1 MKKPLVTRNDIAEAI
16 ALHTACMPT
25 REIPGAIANYFMIT
39 RRFYTRTDK
48 AVINRLLIAE
58 IRDYLIEQGRL
69 RYATVAAEMRKE
81 AHRMTGNNLNVEKT
95 APVASA
101 TPSPAVNVIS
111 NTGDT
116 IDSQTLLKMVNEARK
131 LCGEP
136 EVRNNKFIEKILDE
150 LEGEDGYTKSA
161 TVPPGGGTPMVVITM
176 TYKQALRVAA
186 RESKAVRRSL
196 HTMIQA
202 LEPINV
208 ENHPDE
214 IPVLEWQGVRVVTT
228 ETLAR
233 GYGTTPTRIQQNY
246 NRNEERFV
254 EGKHFFKIKGDEIKS
269 LRLSFSELQISPKT
283 RSLILWTERGAARM
297 SKIVDTE
304 QAWAFFEKL
313 EDSYFR
319 QKEQQPVAIP
329 QTLPEAL
336 RLAAELAEQKQLLE
350 QKTHQLNQQLVAAAP
365 KVDFADRVSA
375 ANGIL
380 IGNFAKVVGLKQNAL
395 FSWLRQ
401 NGILMAFGAR
411 KNVPRQQYINA
422 GYFTVKEVVLDDE
435 NGYQI
440 RLTPQLTGKGQQWL
454 TRKLLDAGLLKPVAI
469 G

>member
-81 AHRMTGNNLNVEKT
+81 ARRMTGNNLNVEKP

-101 TPSPAVNVIS
+101 TPSPTVNVIS

-150 LEGEDGYTKSA
+150 LDGEHYTKSVVEKMNK
-161 TVPPGGGTPMVVITM
+161 TSMLVITM

-196 HTMIQA
+196 IDK
-202 LEPINV
+202 LE
-208 ENHPDE
+208 
-214 IPVLEWQGVRVVTT
+214 
-228 ETLAR
+228 
-233 GYGTTPTRIQQNY
+233 
-246 NRNEERFV
+246 
-254 EGKHFFKIKGDEIKS
+254 
-269 LRLSFSELQISPKT
+269 ELQQANSPT
-283 RSLILWTERGAARM
+283 PS
-297 SKIVDTE
+297 
-304 QAWAFFEKL
+304 
-313 EDSYFR
+313 
-319 QKEQQPVAIP
+319 IP

-336 RLAAELAEQKQLLE
+336 RLAAELAEQKMHLE
-350 QKTHQLNQQLVAAAP
+350 QQLVAAAP

>member
-1 MKKPLVTRNDIAEAI
+1 MKKPLVTRNEIAEAI

-81 AHRMTGNNLNVEKT
+81 AHRMTSNNLNVKKPASVT
-95 APVASA
+95 SA

-116 IDSQTLLKMVNEARK
+116 IDSQTLLKMVNDARK
-131 LCGEP
+131 LCGEN
-136 EVRNNKFIEKILDE
+136 EIRNNDFLNRIKDE
-150 LEGEDGYTKSA
+150 LDGEFYETFVKSH
-161 TVPPGGGTPMVVITM
+161 GTRAGRSFEVITM

-196 HTMIQA
+196 IDK
-202 LEPINV
+202 LE
-208 ENHPDE
+208 
-214 IPVLEWQGVRVVTT
+214 
-228 ETLAR
+228 
-233 GYGTTPTRIQQNY
+233 
-246 NRNEERFV
+246 
-254 EGKHFFKIKGDEIKS
+254 
-269 LRLSFSELQISPKT
+269 ELQQANSPAP
-283 RSLILWTERGAARM
+283 S
-297 SKIVDTE
+297 
-304 QAWAFFEKL
+304 
-313 EDSYFR
+313 
-319 QKEQQPVAIP
+319 IP

-336 RLAAELAEQKQLLE
+336 RLAAELAEQKMQLE
-350 QKTHQLNQQLVAAAP
+350 QQLVAAAP
-365 KVDFADRVSA
+365 KVDFADRVSV

>member
-1 MKKPLVTRNDIAEAI
+1 MKKPLVTRNEIAEAI
-16 ALHTACMPT
+16 ALHTTCMPT

-81 AHRMTGNNLNVEKT
+81 ARRMTGNNLNVEKP
-95 APVASA
+95 APVALA
-101 TPSPAVNVIS
+101 TPSPTVNVIS

-150 LEGEDGYTKSA
+150 LDGEHYTKSVVEKMNK
-161 TVPPGGGTPMVVITM
+161 TSMLVITM

-196 HTMIQA
+196 IDK
-202 LEPINV
+202 LE
-208 ENHPDE
+208 
-214 IPVLEWQGVRVVTT
+214 
-228 ETLAR
+228 
-233 GYGTTPTRIQQNY
+233 
-246 NRNEERFV
+246 
-254 EGKHFFKIKGDEIKS
+254 
-269 LRLSFSELQISPKT
+269 ELQQANSPT
-283 RSLILWTERGAARM
+283 PS
-297 SKIVDTE
+297 
-304 QAWAFFEKL
+304 
-313 EDSYFR
+313 
-319 QKEQQPVAIP
+319 IP

-336 RLAAELAEQKQLLE
+336 RLAAELAEQKMQLE
-350 QKTHQLNQQLVAAAP
+350 QQLVAAAP
-365 KVDFADRVSA
+365 KVDFADRVSV

-435 NGYQI
+435 DGYQI
-440 RLTPQLTGKGQQWL
+440 R
-454 TRKLLDAGLLKPVAI
+454 
-469 G
+469 

>member
-1 MKKPLVTRNDIAEAI
+1 MKTPLVTRNEIAEAI

-81 AHRMTGNNLNVEKT
+81 ARRMTGNNLNVEKP

-116 IDSQTLLKMVNEARK
+116 IDSLTLLKMVNEARK

-150 LEGEDGYTKSA
+150 LDGEHYTKSVVEKMNK
-161 TVPPGGGTPMVVITM
+161 TSMLVITM
-176 TYKQALRVAA
+176 TFKQALRVAA

-196 HTMIQA
+196 IDK
-202 LEPINV
+202 LE
-208 ENHPDE
+208 
-214 IPVLEWQGVRVVTT
+214 
-228 ETLAR
+228 
-233 GYGTTPTRIQQNY
+233 
-246 NRNEERFV
+246 
-254 EGKHFFKIKGDEIKS
+254 
-269 LRLSFSELQISPKT
+269 ELQQANSPAP
-283 RSLILWTERGAARM
+283 S
-297 SKIVDTE
+297 
-304 QAWAFFEKL
+304 
-313 EDSYFR
+313 
-319 QKEQQPVAIP
+319 IP

-336 RLAAELAEQKQLLE
+336 RLAAELAEQKMQLE
-350 QKTHQLNQQLVAAAP
+350 QQLVAAAP
-365 KVDFADRVSA
+365 KVDFADRVSV

>member
-16 ALHTACMPT
+16 ALHTACMST

-48 AVINRLLIAE
+48 AVINKLLIAE

-95 APVASA
+95 APVTSA
-101 TPSPAVNVIS
+101 TPAPAVNIIP

-116 IDSQTLLKMVNEARK
+116 IDSLTLLKMVNEARK

-150 LEGEDGYTKSA
+150 LDGEHYTKSVVEKMNK
-161 TVPPGGGTPMVVITM
+161 TSMLVITM
-176 TYKQALRVAA
+176 TFKQALRVAA

-196 HTMIQA
+196 IDK
-202 LEPINV
+202 LE
-208 ENHPDE
+208 
-214 IPVLEWQGVRVVTT
+214 
-228 ETLAR
+228 
-233 GYGTTPTRIQQNY
+233 
-246 NRNEERFV
+246 
-254 EGKHFFKIKGDEIKS
+254 
-269 LRLSFSELQISPKT
+269 ELQQANSPAP
-283 RSLILWTERGAARM
+283 S
-297 SKIVDTE
+297 
-304 QAWAFFEKL
+304 
-313 EDSYFR
+313 
-319 QKEQQPVAIP
+319 IP

-336 RLAAELAEQKQLLE
+336 RLAAELAEQKMQLE
-350 QKTHQLNQQLVAAAP
+350 QQLVAAAP
-365 KVDFADRVSA
+365 KVDFADRVSV

>member
-1 MKKPLVTRNDIAEAI
+1 MKTPLVTRNEIAEAI

-95 APVASA
+95 APVTSA
-101 TPSPAVNVIS
+101 TPAPAVNIIP

-116 IDSQTLLKMVNEARK
+116 IDSLTLLKMVNEARK

-150 LEGEDGYTKSA
+150 LDGEHYTKSVVEKMNK
-161 TVPPGGGTPMVVITM
+161 TSMLVITM
-176 TYKQALRVAA
+176 TFKQALRVAA

-196 HTMIQA
+196 IDK
-202 LEPINV
+202 LE
-208 ENHPDE
+208 
-214 IPVLEWQGVRVVTT
+214 
-228 ETLAR
+228 
-233 GYGTTPTRIQQNY
+233 
-246 NRNEERFV
+246 
-254 EGKHFFKIKGDEIKS
+254 
-269 LRLSFSELQISPKT
+269 ELQQANSPT
-283 RSLILWTERGAARM
+283 PS
-297 SKIVDTE
+297 
-304 QAWAFFEKL
+304 
-313 EDSYFR
+313 
-319 QKEQQPVAIP
+319 IP

-336 RLAAELAEQKQLLE
+336 RLAAELAEQKMQLE
-350 QKTHQLNQQLVAAAP
+350 QQLVAAAP
-365 KVDFADRVSA
+365 KVDFAERVSA

-454 TRKLLDAGLLKPVAI
+454 T
-469 G
+469 

>member
-81 AHRMTGNNLNVEKT
+81 AHRMTGNNLNVEKP

-101 TPSPAVNVIS
+101 TPAPAVNIIP

-116 IDSQTLLKMVNEARK
+116 IDSLTLLKMVNEARK

-150 LEGEDGYTKSA
+150 LDGEHYTKSVVEKMNK
-161 TVPPGGGTPMVVITM
+161 TSMLVITM
-176 TYKQALRVAA
+176 TFKQALRVAA

-196 HTMIQA
+196 IDK
-202 LEPINV
+202 LE
-208 ENHPDE
+208 
-214 IPVLEWQGVRVVTT
+214 
-228 ETLAR
+228 
-233 GYGTTPTRIQQNY
+233 
-246 NRNEERFV
+246 
-254 EGKHFFKIKGDEIKS
+254 
-269 LRLSFSELQISPKT
+269 ELQQANSPT
-283 RSLILWTERGAARM
+283 PS
-297 SKIVDTE
+297 
-304 QAWAFFEKL
+304 
-313 EDSYFR
+313 
-319 QKEQQPVAIP
+319 IP
-329 QTLPEAL
+329 KTLPEAL
-336 RLAAELAEQKQLLE
+336 RLAAELAEQKMQLE
-350 QKTHQLNQQLVAAAP
+350 QQLVAAAP
-365 KVDFADRVSA
+365 KVDFADRVSV

>member
-1 MKKPLVTRNDIAEAI
+1 MKTPLVTRNEIAEAI
-16 ALHTACMPT
+16 ALHTICMPT
-25 REIPGAIANYFMIT
+25 REIPGTIANYFMIT

-48 AVINRLLIAE
+48 AVINKLLIAE

-81 AHRMTGNNLNVEKT
+81 AHRMTSNNLNVKKPES
-95 APVASA
+95 VASA

-131 LCGEP
+131 LCGEN
-136 EVRNNKFIEKILDE
+136 EIRNNDFLNRIKDE
-150 LEGEDGYTKSA
+150 LDGEFYETFVKSH
-161 TVPPGGGTPMVVITM
+161 GTRAGRSFEVITM

-196 HTMIQA
+196 IDK
-202 LEPINV
+202 LE
-208 ENHPDE
+208 
-214 IPVLEWQGVRVVTT
+214 
-228 ETLAR
+228 
-233 GYGTTPTRIQQNY
+233 
-246 NRNEERFV
+246 
-254 EGKHFFKIKGDEIKS
+254 
-269 LRLSFSELQISPKT
+269 ELQQANSPAP
-283 RSLILWTERGAARM
+283 S
-297 SKIVDTE
+297 
-304 QAWAFFEKL
+304 
-313 EDSYFR
+313 
-319 QKEQQPVAIP
+319 IP

-336 RLAAELAEQKQLLE
+336 RLAAELAEQKMQLE
-350 QKTHQLNQQLVAAAP
+350 QQLVAAAP

>member
-1 MKKPLVTRNDIAEAI
+1 MKTPLVTRNEIAEAI
-16 ALHTACMPT
+16 ALHTICMPT

-81 AHRMTGNNLNVEKT
+81 ARRMTGNNLNVEKP

-116 IDSQTLLKMVNEARK
+116 IDSLTLLKMVNEARK

-150 LEGEDGYTKSA
+150 LDGEHYTKSVVEKMNK
-161 TVPPGGGTPMVVITM
+161 TSMLVITM
-176 TYKQALRVAA
+176 TFKQALRVAA

-196 HTMIQA
+196 IDK
-202 LEPINV
+202 LE
-208 ENHPDE
+208 
-214 IPVLEWQGVRVVTT
+214 
-228 ETLAR
+228 
-233 GYGTTPTRIQQNY
+233 
-246 NRNEERFV
+246 
-254 EGKHFFKIKGDEIKS
+254 
-269 LRLSFSELQISPKT
+269 ELQQANSPAP
-283 RSLILWTERGAARM
+283 S
-297 SKIVDTE
+297 
-304 QAWAFFEKL
+304 
-313 EDSYFR
+313 
-319 QKEQQPVAIP
+319 IP

-336 RLAAELAEQKQLLE
+336 RLAAELAEQKMQLE
-350 QKTHQLNQQLVAAAP
+350 QQLVAAAP
-365 KVDFADRVSA
+365 KVDFADRVSV

>member
-1 MKKPLVTRNDIAEAI
+1 MKTPLVTRNEIAEAI
-16 ALHTACMPT
+16 ALHTTCMPT

-81 AHRMTGNNLNVEKT
+81 ARRMTGNNLNVEKP

-116 IDSQTLLKMVNEARK
+116 IDSLTLLKMVNEARK

-150 LEGEDGYTKSA
+150 LDGEHYTKSVVEKMNK
-161 TVPPGGGTPMVVITM
+161 TSMLVITM
-176 TYKQALRVAA
+176 TFKQALRVAA

-196 HTMIQA
+196 IDK
-202 LEPINV
+202 LE
-208 ENHPDE
+208 
-214 IPVLEWQGVRVVTT
+214 
-228 ETLAR
+228 
-233 GYGTTPTRIQQNY
+233 
-246 NRNEERFV
+246 
-254 EGKHFFKIKGDEIKS
+254 
-269 LRLSFSELQISPKT
+269 ELQQANSPT
-283 RSLILWTERGAARM
+283 PS
-297 SKIVDTE
+297 
-304 QAWAFFEKL
+304 
-313 EDSYFR
+313 
-319 QKEQQPVAIP
+319 IP

-336 RLAAELAEQKQLLE
+336 RLAAELAEQKMQLE
-350 QKTHQLNQQLVAAAP
+350 QQLVAAAP
-365 KVDFADRVSA
+365 KVDFADRVSV

>member
-1 MKKPLVTRNDIAEAI
+1 MKTPLVTRNEIAEAI
-16 ALHTACMPT
+16 ALHTTCMPT

-81 AHRMTGNNLNVEKT
+81 ARRMTGNNLNVEKT

-150 LEGEDGYTKSA
+150 LDGEHYTKSVVEKMNK
-161 TVPPGGGTPMVVITM
+161 TSMLVITM
-176 TYKQALRVAA
+176 TFKQALRVAA

-196 HTMIQA
+196 IDK
-202 LEPINV
+202 LE
-208 ENHPDE
+208 
-214 IPVLEWQGVRVVTT
+214 
-228 ETLAR
+228 
-233 GYGTTPTRIQQNY
+233 
-246 NRNEERFV
+246 
-254 EGKHFFKIKGDEIKS
+254 
-269 LRLSFSELQISPKT
+269 ELQQANSPAP
-283 RSLILWTERGAARM
+283 S
-297 SKIVDTE
+297 
-304 QAWAFFEKL
+304 
-313 EDSYFR
+313 
-319 QKEQQPVAIP
+319 IP

-336 RLAAELAEQKQLLE
+336 RLAAELAEQKMQLE
-350 QKTHQLNQQLVAAAP
+350 QQLVAAAP
-365 KVDFADRVSA
+365 KVDFADRVSV

>member
-81 AHRMTGNNLNVEKT
+81 AHRMTGNNLNVEKP

-150 LEGEDGYTKSA
+150 LDGEHYTKSVVEKMNK
-161 TVPPGGGTPMVVITM
+161 TSMLVITM
-176 TYKQALRVAA
+176 TFKQALRVAA

-196 HTMIQA
+196 IDK
-202 LEPINV
+202 LE
-208 ENHPDE
+208 
-214 IPVLEWQGVRVVTT
+214 
-228 ETLAR
+228 
-233 GYGTTPTRIQQNY
+233 
-246 NRNEERFV
+246 
-254 EGKHFFKIKGDEIKS
+254 
-269 LRLSFSELQISPKT
+269 ELQQANSPT
-283 RSLILWTERGAARM
+283 PS
-297 SKIVDTE
+297 
-304 QAWAFFEKL
+304 
-313 EDSYFR
+313 
-319 QKEQQPVAIP
+319 IP

-336 RLAAELAEQKQLLE
+336 RLAAELAEQKMQLE
-350 QKTHQLNQQLVAAAP
+350 QQLVAAAP
-365 KVDFADRVSA
+365 KVDFADRVSV

-454 TRKLLDAGLLKPVAI
+454 TRKLLDAGVLKPVAAE
-469 G
+469 

>member
-81 AHRMTGNNLNVEKT
+81 ARRMTGNNLNVEKP

-101 TPSPAVNVIS
+101 TASPAVNVIS

-116 IDSQTLLKMVNEARK
+116 IDSLTLLKMVNEARK

-150 LEGEDGYTKSA
+150 LDGEHYTKSVVEKMNK
-161 TVPPGGGTPMVVITM
+161 TSMLVITM
-176 TYKQALRVAA
+176 TFKQALRVAA

-196 HTMIQA
+196 IDK
-202 LEPINV
+202 LE
-208 ENHPDE
+208 
-214 IPVLEWQGVRVVTT
+214 
-228 ETLAR
+228 
-233 GYGTTPTRIQQNY
+233 
-246 NRNEERFV
+246 
-254 EGKHFFKIKGDEIKS
+254 
-269 LRLSFSELQISPKT
+269 ELQQANSPAP
-283 RSLILWTERGAARM
+283 S
-297 SKIVDTE
+297 
-304 QAWAFFEKL
+304 
-313 EDSYFR
+313 
-319 QKEQQPVAIP
+319 IP

-336 RLAAELAEQKQLLE
+336 RLAAELAEQKMQLE
-350 QKTHQLNQQLVAAAP
+350 QQLVAAAP
-365 KVDFADRVSA
+365 KVDFADRVSV

>member
-1 MKKPLVTRNDIAEAI
+1 MKTPLVTRNDIAEAI

-48 AVINRLLIAE
+48 AVINKLLIAE

-150 LEGEDGYTKSA
+150 LDGEHYTKSVVEKMNK
-161 TVPPGGGTPMVVITM
+161 TSMLVITM
-176 TYKQALRVAA
+176 TFKQALRVAA

-196 HTMIQA
+196 IDK
-202 LEPINV
+202 LE
-208 ENHPDE
+208 
-214 IPVLEWQGVRVVTT
+214 
-228 ETLAR
+228 
-233 GYGTTPTRIQQNY
+233 
-246 NRNEERFV
+246 
-254 EGKHFFKIKGDEIKS
+254 
-269 LRLSFSELQISPKT
+269 ELQQANSPT
-283 RSLILWTERGAARM
+283 PS
-297 SKIVDTE
+297 
-304 QAWAFFEKL
+304 
-313 EDSYFR
+313 
-319 QKEQQPVAIP
+319 IP

-336 RLAAELAEQKQLLE
+336 RLAAELAEQKMQLE
-350 QKTHQLNQQLVAAAP
+350 QQLVAAAP
-365 KVDFADRVSA
+365 KVDFADRVSV

>member
-16 ALHTACMPT
+16 ALHTACMST

-48 AVINRLLIAE
+48 AVINKLLIAE

-81 AHRMTGNNLNVEKT
+81 AHRMTGNNLNVEKP

-101 TPSPAVNVIS
+101 TPAPAVNIIP

-116 IDSQTLLKMVNEARK
+116 IDSLTLLKMVNEARK

-150 LEGEDGYTKSA
+150 LDGEHYTKSVVEKMNK
-161 TVPPGGGTPMVVITM
+161 TSMLVITM
-176 TYKQALRVAA
+176 TFKQALRVAA

-196 HTMIQA
+196 IDK
-202 LEPINV
+202 LE
-208 ENHPDE
+208 
-214 IPVLEWQGVRVVTT
+214 
-228 ETLAR
+228 
-233 GYGTTPTRIQQNY
+233 
-246 NRNEERFV
+246 
-254 EGKHFFKIKGDEIKS
+254 
-269 LRLSFSELQISPKT
+269 ELQQANSPAP
-283 RSLILWTERGAARM
+283 S
-297 SKIVDTE
+297 
-304 QAWAFFEKL
+304 
-313 EDSYFR
+313 
-319 QKEQQPVAIP
+319 IP

-336 RLAAELAEQKQLLE
+336 RLAAELAEQKMQLE
-350 QKTHQLNQQLVAAAP
+350 QQLVAAAP
-365 KVDFADRVSA
+365 KVDFADRVSV

>member
-1 MKKPLVTRNDIAEAI
+1 MKTPLVTRNEIAEAI
-16 ALHTACMPT
+16 ALHTICMPT

-81 AHRMTGNNLNVEKT
+81 ARRMTGNNLNVEKP

-116 IDSQTLLKMVNEARK
+116 IDSLTLLKMVNEARK

-150 LEGEDGYTKSA
+150 LDGEHYTKSVVEKMNK
-161 TVPPGGGTPMVVITM
+161 TSMLVITM
-176 TYKQALRVAA
+176 TFKQALRVAA

-196 HTMIQA
+196 IDK
-202 LEPINV
+202 LE
-208 ENHPDE
+208 
-214 IPVLEWQGVRVVTT
+214 
-228 ETLAR
+228 
-233 GYGTTPTRIQQNY
+233 
-246 NRNEERFV
+246 
-254 EGKHFFKIKGDEIKS
+254 
-269 LRLSFSELQISPKT
+269 ELQQANSPT
-283 RSLILWTERGAARM
+283 PS
-297 SKIVDTE
+297 
-304 QAWAFFEKL
+304 
-313 EDSYFR
+313 
-319 QKEQQPVAIP
+319 IP

-336 RLAAELAEQKQLLE
+336 RLAAELAEQKMQLE
-350 QKTHQLNQQLVAAAP
+350 QQLVAAAP
-365 KVDFADRVSA
+365 KVDFADRVSV

>member
-1 MKKPLVTRNDIAEAI
+1 MRTSLVTREEMIEAI
-16 ALHTACMPT
+16 EQHTACIST
-25 REIPGAIANYFMIT
+25 RDIPGVIANYFMIT
-39 RRFYTRTDK
+39 KQLYRRKDK
-48 AVINRLLIAE
+48 NAVHRILLSD
-58 IRDYLIEQGRL
+58 IREYLLEQGHL
-69 RYATVAAEMRKE
+69 NYATVAAETRKE
-81 AHRMTGNNLNVEKT
+81 AHRMKASKPDVVVTKPLT
-95 APVASA
+95 ATTPAPVMDAI
-101 TPSPAVNVIS
+101 P

-136 EVRNNKFIEKILDE
+136 LVRNNKFIEKVVDE
-150 LEGEDGYTKSA
+150 LEGETYTKSVGRKNGA
-161 TVPPGGGTPMVVITM
+161 NIDIITM
-176 TYKQALRVAA
+176 TFKQALRVAA

-196 HTMIQA
+196 IDK
-202 LEPINV
+202 LE
-208 ENHPDE
+208 
-214 IPVLEWQGVRVVTT
+214 
-228 ETLAR
+228 
-233 GYGTTPTRIQQNY
+233 
-246 NRNEERFV
+246 
-254 EGKHFFKIKGDEIKS
+254 
-269 LRLSFSELQISPKT
+269 ELQQANSPT
-283 RSLILWTERGAARM
+283 PS
-297 SKIVDTE
+297 
-304 QAWAFFEKL
+304 
-313 EDSYFR
+313 
-319 QKEQQPVAIP
+319 IP

-336 RLAAELAEQKQLLE
+336 RLAAELAEQKMQLE
-350 QKTHQLNQQLVAAAP
+350 QQLVAAAP

-454 TRKLLDAGLLKPVAI
+454 TRKLLDAGVLKPVAAE
-469 G
+469 

>member
-81 AHRMTGNNLNVEKT
+81 AHRMTGNNLNVEKP
-95 APVASA
+95 APVTSA
-101 TPSPAVNVIS
+101 TPAPAVNIIP

-116 IDSQTLLKMVNEARK
+116 IDSLTLLKMVNEARK
-131 LCGEP
+131 LCSEKP
-136 EVRNNKFIEKILDE
+136 VRNNDFIARVKDE
-150 LEGEDGYTKSA
+150 LDGEGYEIF
-161 TVPPGGGTPMVVITM
+161 VTPMDKKKGGADQVVIVM

-196 HTMIQA
+196 IDK
-202 LEPINV
+202 LE
-208 ENHPDE
+208 
-214 IPVLEWQGVRVVTT
+214 
-228 ETLAR
+228 
-233 GYGTTPTRIQQNY
+233 
-246 NRNEERFV
+246 
-254 EGKHFFKIKGDEIKS
+254 
-269 LRLSFSELQISPKT
+269 ELQQANSPT
-283 RSLILWTERGAARM
+283 PS
-297 SKIVDTE
+297 
-304 QAWAFFEKL
+304 
-313 EDSYFR
+313 
-319 QKEQQPVAIP
+319 IP

-336 RLAAELAEQKQLLE
+336 RLAAELAEQKMQLE
-350 QKTHQLNQQLVAAAP
+350 QQLVAAAP

-401 NGILMAFGAR
+401 NGILMAFGTR

-422 GYFTVKEVVLDDE
+422 GYFT
-435 NGYQI
+435 
-440 RLTPQLTGKGQQWL
+440 
-454 TRKLLDAGLLKPVAI
+454 
-469 G
+469 

>member
-1 MKKPLVTRNDIAEAI
+1 MKTPLVTRNEIAEAI
-16 ALHTACMPT
+16 ALHTTCMPT

-81 AHRMTGNNLNVEKT
+81 ARRMTGNNLNVEKP

-116 IDSQTLLKMVNEARK
+116 IDSLTLLKMVNEARK

-150 LEGEDGYTKSA
+150 LDGEHYTKSVVEKMNK
-161 TVPPGGGTPMVVITM
+161 TSMLVITM
-176 TYKQALRVAA
+176 TFKQALRVAA

-196 HTMIQA
+196 IDK
-202 LEPINV
+202 LE
-208 ENHPDE
+208 
-214 IPVLEWQGVRVVTT
+214 
-228 ETLAR
+228 
-233 GYGTTPTRIQQNY
+233 
-246 NRNEERFV
+246 
-254 EGKHFFKIKGDEIKS
+254 
-269 LRLSFSELQISPKT
+269 ELQQANSPT
-283 RSLILWTERGAARM
+283 PS
-297 SKIVDTE
+297 
-304 QAWAFFEKL
+304 
-313 EDSYFR
+313 
-319 QKEQQPVAIP
+319 IP

-336 RLAAELAEQKQLLE
+336 RLAAELAEQKMHLE
-350 QKTHQLNQQLVAAAP
+350 QQLVAAAP
-365 KVDFADRVSA
+365 KVDFADRVSV

>member
-16 ALHTACMPT
+16 ALHTACMST

-48 AVINRLLIAE
+48 AVINKLLIAE

-95 APVASA
+95 APVTSA
-101 TPSPAVNVIS
+101 TPAPAVNIIP

-116 IDSQTLLKMVNEARK
+116 IDSLTLLKMVNEARK

-150 LEGEDGYTKSA
+150 LDGEHYTKSVVEKMNK
-161 TVPPGGGTPMVVITM
+161 TSMLVITM
-176 TYKQALRVAA
+176 TFKQALRVAA

-196 HTMIQA
+196 IDK
-202 LEPINV
+202 LE
-208 ENHPDE
+208 
-214 IPVLEWQGVRVVTT
+214 
-228 ETLAR
+228 
-233 GYGTTPTRIQQNY
+233 
-246 NRNEERFV
+246 
-254 EGKHFFKIKGDEIKS
+254 
-269 LRLSFSELQISPKT
+269 ELQQANSPT
-283 RSLILWTERGAARM
+283 PS
-297 SKIVDTE
+297 
-304 QAWAFFEKL
+304 
-313 EDSYFR
+313 
-319 QKEQQPVAIP
+319 IP

-336 RLAAELAEQKQLLE
+336 RLAAELAEQKMQLE
-350 QKTHQLNQQLVAAAP
+350 QQLVAAAP
-365 KVDFADRVSA
+365 KVDFADRVSV

-435 NGYQI
+435 DGYQI

>member
-48 AVINRLLIAE
+48 AVINKLLIAE

-81 AHRMTGNNLNVEKT
+81 AHRMTGNNLNVEKP

-101 TPSPAVNVIS
+101 TPAPAVNIIP

-116 IDSQTLLKMVNEARK
+116 IDSLTLLKMVNEARK

-150 LEGEDGYTKSA
+150 LDGEHYTKSVVEKMNK
-161 TVPPGGGTPMVVITM
+161 TSMLVITM
-176 TYKQALRVAA
+176 TFKQALRVAA

-196 HTMIQA
+196 IDK
-202 LEPINV
+202 LE
-208 ENHPDE
+208 
-214 IPVLEWQGVRVVTT
+214 
-228 ETLAR
+228 
-233 GYGTTPTRIQQNY
+233 
-246 NRNEERFV
+246 
-254 EGKHFFKIKGDEIKS
+254 
-269 LRLSFSELQISPKT
+269 ELQQANSPAP
-283 RSLILWTERGAARM
+283 S
-297 SKIVDTE
+297 
-304 QAWAFFEKL
+304 
-313 EDSYFR
+313 
-319 QKEQQPVAIP
+319 IP

-336 RLAAELAEQKQLLE
+336 RLAAELAEQKMQLE
-350 QKTHQLNQQLVAAAP
+350 QQLVAAAP

>member
-1 MKKPLVTRNDIAEAI
+1 MKKPLITRNEIAEAI

-81 AHRMTGNNLNVEKT
+81 AHRMTGNNLNVEKP

-101 TPSPAVNVIS
+101 TPAPALNVIP

-131 LCGEP
+131 LCSEKP
-136 EVRNNKFIEKILDE
+136 VRNNDFIARVKDE
-150 LEGEDGYTKSA
+150 LEGETYEIFVGQKNGAEIDI
-161 TVPPGGGTPMVVITM
+161 ITM

-233 GYGTTPTRIQQNY
+233 GYGTTPIRIQQNY

-336 RLAAELAEQKQLLE
+336 RLAAELAEQKMQLE
-350 QKTHQLNQQLVAAAP
+350 QQLVAAAP
-365 KVDFADRVSA
+365 KVDFADRVSV

>member
-1 MKKPLVTRNDIAEAI
+1 MKKPLVTRNEIAEAI
-16 ALHTACMPT
+16 ALHTTCMPT

-81 AHRMTGNNLNVEKT
+81 ARRMTGNNLNVEKP

-116 IDSQTLLKMVNEARK
+116 IDSLTLLKMVNEARK

-150 LEGEDGYTKSA
+150 LDGEHYTKSVVEKMNK
-161 TVPPGGGTPMVVITM
+161 TSMLVITM
-176 TYKQALRVAA
+176 TFKQALRVAA

-196 HTMIQA
+196 IDK
-202 LEPINV
+202 LE
-208 ENHPDE
+208 
-214 IPVLEWQGVRVVTT
+214 
-228 ETLAR
+228 
-233 GYGTTPTRIQQNY
+233 
-246 NRNEERFV
+246 
-254 EGKHFFKIKGDEIKS
+254 
-269 LRLSFSELQISPKT
+269 ELQQANSPAP
-283 RSLILWTERGAARM
+283 S
-297 SKIVDTE
+297 
-304 QAWAFFEKL
+304 
-313 EDSYFR
+313 
-319 QKEQQPVAIP
+319 IP

-336 RLAAELAEQKQLLE
+336 RLAAELAEQKMQLE
-350 QKTHQLNQQLVAAAP
+350 QQLVAAAP
-365 KVDFADRVSA
+365 KVDFADRVSV

>member
-1 MKKPLVTRNDIAEAI
+1 MKTPLVTRNEIAEAI
-16 ALHTACMPT
+16 ALHTTCMPT

-81 AHRMTGNNLNVEKT
+81 ARRMTGNNLNVEKP

-116 IDSQTLLKMVNEARK
+116 IDSLTLLKMVNEARK

-150 LEGEDGYTKSA
+150 LDGEHYTKSVVEKMNK
-161 TVPPGGGTPMVVITM
+161 TSMLVITM
-176 TYKQALRVAA
+176 TFKQALRVAA

-196 HTMIQA
+196 IDK
-202 LEPINV
+202 LE
-208 ENHPDE
+208 
-214 IPVLEWQGVRVVTT
+214 
-228 ETLAR
+228 
-233 GYGTTPTRIQQNY
+233 
-246 NRNEERFV
+246 
-254 EGKHFFKIKGDEIKS
+254 
-269 LRLSFSELQISPKT
+269 ELQQTNSPAP
-283 RSLILWTERGAARM
+283 S
-297 SKIVDTE
+297 
-304 QAWAFFEKL
+304 
-313 EDSYFR
+313 
-319 QKEQQPVAIP
+319 IP

-336 RLAAELAEQKQLLE
+336 RLAAELAEQKMQLE
-350 QKTHQLNQQLVAAAP
+350 QQLVAAAP
-365 KVDFADRVSA
+365 KVDFADRVSV